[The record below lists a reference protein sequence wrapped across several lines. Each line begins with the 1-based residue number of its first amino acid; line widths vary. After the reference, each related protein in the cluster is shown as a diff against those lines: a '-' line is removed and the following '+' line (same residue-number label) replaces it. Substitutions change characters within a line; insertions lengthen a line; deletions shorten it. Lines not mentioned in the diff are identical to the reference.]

1 MRFTVVLLPA
11 AILACDAAAAPV
23 SDPDTI
29 PVELTVTVLRNSDP
43 GGICVDGGRGSLAV
57 WASVFTA
64 NAGYTL
70 SPTMERLGEGFVL
83 TIDAEFTEIGVQVP
97 MHYRYQAIV
106 RELAPAQYPLTVVHR
121 NLTAASEHTV
131 FEGTVDVR

>member
-1 MRFTVVLLPA
+1 
-11 AILACDAAAAPV
+11 
-23 SDPDTI
+23 
-29 PVELTVTVLRNSDP
+29 
-43 GGICVDGGRGSLAV
+43 
-57 WASVFTA
+57 
-64 NAGYTL
+64 
-70 SPTMERLGEGFVL
+70 
-83 TIDAEFTEIGVQVP
+83 